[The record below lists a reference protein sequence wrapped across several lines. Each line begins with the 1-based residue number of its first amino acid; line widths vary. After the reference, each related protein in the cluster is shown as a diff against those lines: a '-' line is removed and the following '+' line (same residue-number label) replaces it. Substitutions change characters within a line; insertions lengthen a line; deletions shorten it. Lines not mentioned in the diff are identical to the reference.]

1 MNKTSTKV
9 AGIDTGKASLDI
21 ATYPA
26 GDRLKV
32 ANSAEGWQR
41 LAGWLKAGDIGRIGI
56 EASGGYERGVIAAL
70 RQVGLDVV
78 LLQPRQVRAFGVYK
92 GRRAKTDRIDAA
104 LIAEC
109 TAGCDDTRPPPDSRL
124 APLAEWLLFIEQIE
138 ADIACLK
145 TRREHFTDTR
155 ILKQIDR
162 EIAARK
168 RQRTAELARLQA
180 AVRKQA
186 DLAHRLDLIE
196 SIDGIGMRTALTLL
210 ILMPELGRV
219 DREEIAALAGV
230 APYDDQSGKHIGE
243 RHIAGGRDRVRR
255 AVYNCALPAS
265 MRWNEELVDLYN
277 RLIAAGK
284 SHKLALIACV
294 RKLLIFANTV
304 VKRQTP
310 WVKNAPKKHAAV

>member
-1 MNKTSTKV
+1 MDKISTKV
-9 AGIDTGKASLDI
+9 AGIDTGKASLDM

-32 ANSAEGWQR
+32 ANTAEGWQR
-41 LAGWLKAGDIGRIGI
+41 LADRLKADGIGRVGI

-70 RQVGLDVV
+70 RRAGLDVV
-78 LLQPRQVRAFGVYK
+78 LLQPRQVRAFGVYR

-109 TAGCDDTRPPPDSRL
+109 TANCNDLRPPPDSRL
-124 APLAEWLLFIEQIE
+124 APLCEWLLFIEQIE
-138 ADIACLK
+138 ADIARFK

-162 EIAARK
+162 EIAASERK
-168 RQRTAELARLQA
+168 RNAELARLQA
-180 AVRKQA
+180 AIRTQD
-186 DLAHRLDLIE
+186 DLARRLDLIE

-210 ILMPELGRV
+210 ILMPELGAV

-230 APYDDQSGKHIGE
+230 APYDDQSGKRDGA
-243 RHIAGGRDRVRR
+243 RHIAGGRARVRR
-255 AVYNCALPAS
+255 AVFNSTLPAA
-265 MRWNEELVDLYN
+265 MRWNTELMAFYQ

-284 SHKLALIACV
+284 PHTLALIACA

-310 WVKNAPKKHAAV
+310 WVKNSPPKPIAV